1 MISIHM
7 TYWWDGLADRVV
19 IGCHAAYMV
28 VIVLEIV
35 IEIVIVV
42 DVSDEMA

>member
-1 MISIHM
+1 MMSIH
-7 TYWWDGLADRVV
+7 TALWWDGLADRVV
-19 IGCHAAYMV
+19 IGRRAALIV

-42 DVSDEMA
+42 DVFDEMA

>member
-1 MISIHM
+1 
-7 TYWWDGLADRVV
+7 
-19 IGCHAAYMV
+19 MV

-42 DVSDEMA
+42 DVPNRCLADRVVIGLRVKDGGIDIESNCD